1 VEADLVVGPLVDLVV
16 LRPGAD
22 LQQVTAAAV
31 RVDLQQDTAAAVRV
45 DLQQVTA
52 AAVQVDLQQDTAA
65 AVAVDLLQDT
75 AAAVRVDLQQVT
87 AAAVQADLQQV
98 MAAEHP
104 PGHLLEA
111 SQEPSFFLLPKLD
124 WVQPV
129 VDQEQVP
136 WDSEAACQDPP
147 DLERDLVLVRLAL
160 APDCNSV
167 LRVDQ
172 GEALRAS
179 DKAQV
184 ARGLAAVH
192 PFRISSR

>member
-1 VEADLVVGPLVDLVV
+1 VAVDL
-16 LRPGAD
+16 R
-22 LQQVTAAAV
+22 
-31 RVDLQQDTAAAVRV
+31 
-45 DLQQVTA
+45 
-52 AAVQVDLQQDTAA
+52 QDTAA
-65 AVAVDLLQDT
+65 AVAVDLRQDI
-75 AAAVRVDLQQVT
+75 AAAAGV
-87 AAAVQADLQQV
+87 DLQQV
-98 MAAEHP
+98 MAAEHQQV
-104 PGHLLEA
+104 HLLEA

-124 WVQPV
+124 WVQPVV

-172 GEALRAS
+172 GEALRDS
-179 DKAQV
+179 VKAQV
-184 ARGLAAVH
+184 ARGLPAVH

>member
-31 RVDLQQDTAAAVRV
+31 RVDLQRDTAAAVRVDLQQDTAAAVRVDLQQDTAAAVRV
-45 DLQQVTA
+45 DLQQVI
-52 AAVQVDLQQDTAA
+52 
-65 AVAVDLLQDT
+65 
-75 AAAVRVDLQQVT
+75 AAAVRVDLQQV
-87 AAAVQADLQQV
+87 
-98 MAAEHP
+98 MAA
-104 PGHLLEA
+104 GHLLEA

-184 ARGLAAVH
+184 ARGLPAVH